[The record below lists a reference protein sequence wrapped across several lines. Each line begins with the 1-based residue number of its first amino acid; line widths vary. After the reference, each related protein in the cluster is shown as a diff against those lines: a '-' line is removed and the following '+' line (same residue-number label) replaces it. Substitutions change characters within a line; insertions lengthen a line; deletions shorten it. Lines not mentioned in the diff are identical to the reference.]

1 MNTPEVPSTEDEIR
15 VLRIIEYRGPRSWV
29 EKTIAGSIHGTRFVG
44 EPNRTISAN
53 TIGLFP
59 EILTP
64 KEVGP
69 K

>member
-1 MNTPEVPSTEDEIR
+1 MNTPEVLSTEDEIR

-29 EKTIAGSIHGTRFVG
+29 EKTIANSIHGTRFV
-44 EPNRTISAN
+44 EPNKTISAN
-53 TIGLFP
+53 TLGLFP
-59 EILTP
+59 EILTS